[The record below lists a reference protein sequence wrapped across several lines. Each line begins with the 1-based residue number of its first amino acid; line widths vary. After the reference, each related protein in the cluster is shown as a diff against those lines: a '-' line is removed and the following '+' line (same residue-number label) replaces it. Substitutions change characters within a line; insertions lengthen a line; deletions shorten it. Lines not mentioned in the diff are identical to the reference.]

1 MSYTS
6 RDIVRARQEDMNQL
20 RRKAALP
27 GGAGRP
33 KRGTPKGVGAGDETM
48 AINDL
53 TIGTPKA
60 KPSEEGT

>member
-1 MSYTS
+1 
-6 RDIVRARQEDMNQL
+6 MNQL
-20 RRKAALP
+20 RRKAALS